1 MNRKNYDMSNGVEEI
16 ITGALDLVEGL
27 AEGADLSL
35 PYPDFDGLPG
45 PAGAEAPGPTAIG
58 TPRRGSGA
66 GGEEWYRRRT
76 AIASGLSQLLDP
88 SVPCRELVELAA
100 ERRDLIWGKT
110 VSFSPKVF
118 IDLTRLCRDRCA
130 YCTFVR
136 NPLSVSPRAAANDSL
151 GSYVRSEGARSR
163 PPYPYLSPEEIL
175 TIAEQGRRA
184 GCKEA
189 LFTLGDRP
197 EERYPAAR
205 RFLRQ
210 AGYDSTAHY
219 LRDCARLV
227 LEETGLLPHLNPGV
241 MTAEELAAYR
251 SVAPSCGMML
261 ETTSYRLFADPAGC
275 HYGSPDKDPSVR
287 VGTIEAAGALKIP
300 FTTGI
305 LVGIGE
311 TLQARADTLVVLAA
325 LARRHGHIQEVI
337 VQNFRAKPTVPMRN
351 HPEPTTEEMIRAIA
365 LARLLMPER
374 VAVQAPPNLMPG
386 EYPYLLRAGLSDWG
400 GVSPVTL
407 DHVNP
412 EAAWPALCELRIACE
427 SEGFKLRPRLCVY
440 PSFVLED
447 GWISDNLRP
456 YVASASGVGGWA
468 RMDGPL
474 EAHLLGAPRCGAG
487 VAEPKG
493 AVETRIS
500 SHG

>member
-1 MNRKNYDMSNGVEEI
+1 MGIGVEEI
-16 ITGALDLVEGL
+16 ITAALDLVEGL
-27 AEGADLSL
+27 AEGSDLSL
-35 PYPDFDGLPG
+35 PYPDLSG
-45 PAGAEAPGPTAIG
+45 PPELTDAEAPGSRA
-58 TPRRGSGA
+58 RGSPWRGP
-66 GGEEWYRRRT
+66 GPGDEDWYRRRV
-76 AIASGLSQLLDP
+76 AIAARLSRLLDP
-88 SVPCRELVELAA
+88 AIPCQELVELAA

-118 IDLTRLCRDRCA
+118 IDLSRLCRDRCA

-136 NPLSVSPRAAANDSL
+136 NPLSVSPRAAADGSP
-151 GSYVRSEGARSR
+151 GSYIWSEAARSR
-163 PPYPYLSPEEIL
+163 PPYPYLLPEEVL
-175 TIAEQGRRA
+175 GIAEKGQRA

-197 EERYPAAR
+197 EDRYPAAR
-205 RFLRQ
+205 RFLTQ

-219 LRDCARLV
+219 LEDCARMV

-261 ETTSYRLFADPAGC
+261 ETTSYRLFADPGGC
-275 HYGSPDKDPSVR
+275 HHGSPDKDPSVR
-287 VGTIEAAGALKIP
+287 VATIEAAGALKIP

-311 TLQARADTLVVLAA
+311 SLQARADTVVVLAA

-351 HPEPTTEEMIRAIA
+351 HPEPTMEEMIRVVA
-365 LARLLMPER
+365 LARLLMPDR

-386 EYPYLLRAGLSDWG
+386 EYPSLLRAGLSDWG

-412 EAAWPALCELRIACE
+412 EAAWPALSELRLACE
-427 SEGFKLRPRLCVY
+427 SGGFTLRPRLCVY

-447 GWISDNLRP
+447 GWISDFVRP
-456 YVASASGVGGWA
+456 YVASAGDAGGWA
-468 RMDGPL
+468 KVEGAL
-474 EAHLLGAPRCGAG
+474 EAHLRGAPLRGAG
-487 VAEPKG
+487 LPDPEG
-493 AVETRIS
+493 AVETRS
-500 SHG
+500 LSHG